1 MNFIESIKGYLKYLK
16 LKKTKK
22 KNSVY
27 FFSESLNYR
36 NYYFS
41 IIKQLANKKD
51 ITVLYFTSD
60 INDLESIE
68 GIKPI
73 FIGDGLIR
81 MIFFAQLSTDMMIM
95 TLTDLGNHEIKK
107 SKNCKYYAYIFHS
120 LVSTHKGYNKKSFD
134 NYDII
139 FANGEYQKKELEKA
153 EEIYRLKK
161 KKIFV
166 TGYPYYEYLNEK
178 KINKIKNNKLKNN
191 ILFAPSWNKH
201 GDNLLNYHASK
212 IIETI
217 IQKNKI
223 IFRPH
228 PQSLKNSK
236 KQIDIINNKFKK
248 NINYFFNKNIFN
260 IDPLFKSSLLITD
273 NGGMALEFSLIFKKP
288 VIYIDFN
295 DKIHNKDFKE
305 LNIEPI
311 EDSFKKKFGY
321 TLKIEQLNNLNATIE
336 QIFKKSEMFENDYQN
351 FFRENKLI
359 IDKPSKNIIKI
370 VEEHLK

>member
-1 MNFIESIKGYLKYLK
+1 
-16 LKKTKK
+16 
-22 KNSVY
+22 
-27 FFSESLNYR
+27 
-36 NYYFS
+36 
-41 IIKQLANKKD
+41 
-51 ITVLYFTSD
+51 
-60 INDLESIE
+60 
-68 GIKPI
+68 
-73 FIGDGLIR
+73 

-153 EEIYRLKK
+153 EKIYRLKK

-178 KINKIKNNKLKNN
+178 KINELQNNKLKNN

-228 PQSLKNSK
+228 PK
-236 KQIDIINNKFKK
+236 
-248 NINYFFNKNIFN
+248 
-260 IDPLFKSSLLITD
+260 
-273 NGGMALEFSLIFKKP
+273 
-288 VIYIDFN
+288 V
-295 DKIHNKDFKE
+295 
-305 LNIEPI
+305 
-311 EDSFKKKFGY
+311 
-321 TLKIEQLNNLNATIE
+321 
-336 QIFKKSEMFENDYQN
+336 
-351 FFRENKLI
+351 
-359 IDKPSKNIIKI
+359 
-370 VEEHLK
+370 